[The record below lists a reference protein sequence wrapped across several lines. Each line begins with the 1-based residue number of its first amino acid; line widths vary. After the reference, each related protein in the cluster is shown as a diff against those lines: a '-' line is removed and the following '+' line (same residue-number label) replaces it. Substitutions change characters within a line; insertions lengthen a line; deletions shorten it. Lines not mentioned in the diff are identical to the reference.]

1 MKIKVFNKLDEEKI
15 NKFLSGDI
23 IVKVANI
30 SERSAIYHY
39 EENNDSV
46 FTSKNDMIERI
57 KAMIA
62 KMEGDYL
69 TYELMYRDAM
79 RRQIIRKGG
88 TGKQDQANAEALQA
102 KQARDNLV
110 AQIQEA
116 KRLIDEIKNDK
127 ILLEY
132 K

>member
-39 EENNDSV
+39 EENSDSV